1 MKIVLLGAPG
11 SGKGTQA
18 KLLVE
23 KLGIPQI
30 STGDL
35 LRAEVASGSEM
46 GVQLKATMDAGE
58 LVTDD
63 VVLAMLKARLA
74 ADDCANGY
82 ILDGFPRNVTQAQTL
97 REMLL
102 EIGQPID
109 RAILIKVDQDEILRR
124 ILARAGIEGRADDN
138 EETVRHRME
147 VYHQQTEPVIDFY
160 RELGVLRDVE
170 GVGSVEEIFTKV
182 ADALA

>member
-1 MKIVLLGAPG
+1 MKIVMLGAPG

-23 KLGIPQI
+23 KLGIPQV

-46 GVQLKATMDAGE
+46 GVQLKATMEAGE

-82 ILDGFPRNVTQAQTL
+82 ILDGFPRNVSQAATL
-97 REMLL
+97 RAMLL
-102 EIGQPID
+102 EIGQPVD
-109 RAILIKVDQDEILRR
+109 RAILIKVDEDEILRR
-124 ILARAGIEGRADDN
+124 ILARGEGRADDN
-138 EETVRHRME
+138 EATVRHRMD
-147 VYHQQTEPVIDFY
+147 VYREQTAPVADFY
-160 RELGVLRDVE
+160 SDLNVLSSIE
-170 GVGSVEEIFTKV
+170 GVGTVDEIFAKV
-182 ADALA
+182 TAALA